1 MVLGVELGAP
11 FLILLPRRPRMFGA
25 VCVIGLQIMILLTG
39 NYAFFNWLTIGLCLL
54 MFDDQFLRRLWP
66 RRLTLR
72 QRVRPNLPWRIVLA
86 ALTALIVLLNIGQ
99 FVRLSGDDPPALLND
114 ALRLTEPFGIVNSYG
129 LFAMMTTTRPEI
141 VIQGSNDAVNW
152 LDYSFRYK
160 PGDLRRGP
168 SLVAPYQP
176 RLDWQMWFAALGNY
190 RSNEWFQNLMVRLLQ
205 GSSPVMR
212 LFERTPFGGS
222 PPRYVR
228 ALLFEYRFTT
238 LAERRSTGDLWHRDL
253 RGLYF
258 PAISLDSIVI
268 R

>member
-1 MVLGVELGAP
+1 
-11 FLILLPRRPRMFGA
+11 
-25 VCVIGLQIMILLTG
+25 
-39 NYAFFNWLTIGLCLL
+39 
-54 MFDDQFLRRLWP
+54 
-66 RRLTLR
+66 
-72 QRVRPNLPWRIVLA
+72 VLA

-228 ALLFEYRFTT
+228 ARWRN
-238 LAERRSTGDLWHRDL
+238 ADP
-253 RGLYF
+253 
-258 PAISLDSIVI
+258 PAISGIAICVACIS
-268 R
+268 RRFRSTAS